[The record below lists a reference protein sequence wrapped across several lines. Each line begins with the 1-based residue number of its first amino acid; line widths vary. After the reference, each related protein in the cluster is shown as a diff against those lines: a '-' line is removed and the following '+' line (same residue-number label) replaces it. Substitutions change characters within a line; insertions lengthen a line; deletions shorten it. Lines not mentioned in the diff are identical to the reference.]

1 MKRSTCMIIQTM
13 VTGFATYIVEVLGM
27 TVHMLVILMAL
38 MVADYFSGMI
48 ASSVEAT
55 EHPKEPGYGWSSKK
69 GAKGIAKKGGY
80 LFVILV
86 AMAVDYVVMKTTTT
100 LGFELPT
107 NIRVSLLVTIWY
119 VLNEMLSILENAGRM
134 GAKLPS
140 WLVKY
145 IDILKNKIDS
155 DCEPKDE

>member
-1 MKRSTCMIIQTM
+1 M
-13 VTGFATYIVEVLGM
+13 
-27 TVHMLVILMAL
+27 
-38 MVADYFSGMI
+38 
-48 ASSVEAT
+48 
-55 EHPKEPGYGWSSKK
+55 
-69 GAKGIAKKGGY
+69 
-80 LFVILV
+80 ILV